1 MHLHWPQETERD
13 SHKDRLSWR
22 LSGVIESVALCVCFS
37 WPKVFRVHPSL
48 FIMRILLSVTK
59 KGTAGMK

>member
-1 MHLHWPQETERD
+1 MHWPQETERD
-13 SHKDRLSWR
+13 SHKDRLR

-48 FIMRILLSVTK
+48 FIVRMLLSVTK
-59 KGTAGMK
+59 KKELQV